1 MLCFIRYQTGILLK
15 GVDALSKYYSIH
27 EFSKIIGV
35 SAQTLRNWDA
45 NGNIDN
51 TEKSEQHELVEDLV
65 QILTVFSC
73 KLQGKRANKAKKLIR
88 ELIQEETDGKSHKS
102 NAATKQCTEN

>member
-1 MLCFIRYQTGILLK
+1 M
-15 GVDALSKYYSIH
+15 SKYYSIH

-35 SAQTLRNWDA
+35 SAQTLRNWDE

-51 TEKSEQHELVEDLV
+51 TEKSEQQELVEDLV
-65 QILTVFSC
+65 QIITVFSC

-102 NAATKQCTEN
+102 NADTKQRTENEDVSVRRSF

>member
-1 MLCFIRYQTGILLK
+1 MK
-15 GVDALSKYYSIH
+15 VVDALSKNYSIH
-27 EFSKIIGV
+27 EFSKIVGV
-35 SAQTLRNWDA
+35 SDQTLRNWDE

-51 TEKSEQHELVEDLV
+51 TEKSEQQELVEDLV
-65 QILTVFSC
+65 QIITVFSC

-102 NAATKQCTEN
+102 NADTKQRTEN